1 MSLHAPSPLVGFI
14 ASKNATPALEKTVG
28 SLLRAGARKVIVVDD
43 GSDKI
48 ESQTVFDAI
57 ELQYGNRA
65 TVLHLPKNIGKAAA
79 LREGFKL
86 ILPGSIIIQTDDDTI
101 AGESLRGAAD
111 LIRRGKTDIVD
122 IRVEV
127 VRTASILGLSQELDY
142 WAINAIVK
150 RIQNWVRARTWMS
163 GASVMYSY
171 AAGEVL
177 ILPEAHSIT
186 EDTEGLFRAHSKGL
200 QVRFY
205 SRRSEQFY
213 TMVPEDFKGM
223 RRQWQRWATGNAQV
237 LSLHKLGG
245 GNLRVAASNGL
256 SWLQT
261 LMMMPVLSSI
271 LFGVASTLEWMFIS
285 GMIIGMIGAVSM
297 RRPVL
302 ALLGWT
308 LPIASALWA
317 YHAVEGIFLAR
328 QRQRTGNTTLTW
340 TPPVRK
346 VARVTA

>member
-1 MSLHAPSPLVGFI
+1 MSVLTPSPLVGFI
-14 ASKNATPALEKTVG
+14 ASKNATPALADTVD
-28 SLLRAGARKVIVVDD
+28 SLLRAGASKVIVVDD
-43 GSDKI
+43 GSDTTQA
-48 ESQTVFDAI
+48 QTVFDAI
-57 ELQYGNRA
+57 EQRHGERA
-65 TVLHLPKNIGKAAA
+65 TVLHLPENIGKAAA

-86 ILPGSIIIQTDDDTI
+86 IQPGSIIIQTDDDTS
-101 AGESLRGAAD
+101 ASGSLYSPAE
-111 LIRRGKTDIVD
+111 LIRSGKADIVD

-127 VRTASILGLSQELDY
+127 VRTRSLLGLSQELDY

-150 RIQNWVRARTWMS
+150 RVQNLVRARTWMS

-177 ILPEAHSIT
+177 ILPQAYSIT
-186 EDTEGLFRAHSKGL
+186 EDTEGLFRAHSEGL
-200 QVRFY
+200 RVRFH
-205 SRRSEQFY
+205 SNKASQFY
-213 TMVPEDFKGM
+213 TMVPEDLNGM

-237 LSLHKLGG
+237 LRLHKLGG
-245 GNLRVAASNGL
+245 GNPRVAVSNGL

-261 LMMMPVLSSI
+261 LMLSPVLSSI
-271 LFGVASTLEWMFIS
+271 FSGFVSTIEWMFIS
-285 GMIIGMIGAVSM
+285 GMFLGLVGAIRM

-308 LPIASALWA
+308 LPFATAVWA

-328 QRQRTGNTTLTW
+328 QRRMSGNTTLTW